1 MKTLEYVRKYN
12 LDKGVN
18 FNHNEFVIDLTNDF
32 TTLLEVGNSTKSFKG
47 YNNTVNAI
55 RMKWDAVNN
64 KTMGQLPEKLWNYF
78 YATVIVK
85 LREQLFP
92 DIMQAQREKSKRDYE
107 RRQEYRRFQ
116 EREFN
121 SDWFYESLFV
131 SLLRQMMIPTQ
142 SFETL
147 GLDTSATKEEINSK
161 YRELCMVHHPDKGGK
176 QDNFIAITEAKNK
189 AMMYAQS
196 RAEKSEV

>member
-18 FNHNEFVIDLTNDF
+18 FNHNEFVIDLTTDF

-55 RMKWDAVNN
+55 RMKWNAVNN

-85 LREQLFP
+85 LREELFHEE
-92 DIMQAQREKSKRDYE
+92 MQAQREKSKLDYE
-107 RRQEYRRFQ
+107 RRQEYRKFQ

>member
-18 FNHNEFVIDLTNDF
+18 FNHNEFVIDLTTDF

-55 RMKWDAVNN
+55 RMKWNAVNN

-85 LREQLFP
+85 LREELFHEE
-92 DIMQAQREKSKRDYE
+92 MQAQREKSKRDYE
-107 RRQEYRRFQ
+107 RRQEYRRFE

-142 SFETL
+142 SFATL

>member
-1 MKTLEYVRKYN
+1 
-12 LDKGVN
+12 
-18 FNHNEFVIDLTNDF
+18 
-32 TTLLEVGNSTKSFKG
+32 
-47 YNNTVNAI
+47 
-55 RMKWDAVNN
+55 
-64 KTMGQLPEKLWNYF
+64 MGQLPEKLWNYF

-92 DIMQAQREKSKRDYE
+92 EEMQAQREKSKRDYE

>member
-1 MKTLEYVRKYN
+1 
-12 LDKGVN
+12 
-18 FNHNEFVIDLTNDF
+18 
-32 TTLLEVGNSTKSFKG
+32 
-47 YNNTVNAI
+47 
-55 RMKWDAVNN
+55 MKWNAVNN

-85 LREQLFP
+85 LREELFHEE
-92 DIMQAQREKSKRDYE
+92 MQAQREKSKLDYE
-107 RRQEYRRFQ
+107 RRQEYRKFQ

>member
-92 DIMQAQREKSKRDYE
+92 EEMQAQREKSKRDYE

>member
-1 MKTLEYVRKYN
+1 MKTLEYVRKYD

-18 FNHNEFVIDLTNDF
+18 FKHNEFVIDLTADF
-32 TTLLEVGNSTKSFKG
+32 AALLEVGNSTKSFKG
-47 YNNTVNAI
+47 YNNAANAI
-55 RMKWDAVNN
+55 RMKWDAINN

-78 YATVIVK
+78 FATVIAK

-92 DIMQAQREKSKRDYE
+92 EIMQAQREKSQRDYE
-107 RRQEYRRFQ
+107 RRQEYRKFQ

-142 SFETL
+142 SFATL
-147 GLDTSATKEEINSK
+147 GLDTSATKDEINSR
-161 YRELCMVHHPDKGGK
+161 YRELCMVHHPDKGGN
-176 QDNFIAITEAKNK
+176 QETFIVITEAKNK

-196 RAEKSEV
+196 RNQ

>member
-18 FNHNEFVIDLTNDF
+18 FNHNEFVIDLTTDF

-55 RMKWDAVNN
+55 RMKWDAINN